1 MDEALY
7 VQLLN
12 LAAGFLLFP
21 AVLALW
27 RRELS
32 GIIHVLALQGFALAG
47 LTAVR
52 AADQGSVELWGV
64 AAGLLV
70 LRAGVLPFLLRRVL
84 TQNGPER
91 RETTP
96 LMNVVASLL
105 TAALLTLDRKSTRLN
120 SSHVA
125 ISYAVLCL
133 KKKKQKRENP
143 S

>member
-84 TQNGPER
+84 TQNG
-91 RETTP
+91 
-96 LMNVVASLL
+96 
-105 TAALLTLDRKSTRLN
+105 DRKSTSLN
-120 SSHVA
+120 CCHVA
-125 ISYAVLCL
+125 ISY
-133 KKKKQKRENP
+133 
-143 S
+143 